1 MRCCFCFLVENAV
14 SSGTWG
20 VNKMSLPSTFPIF
33 EDGNKEN
40 YG

>member
-1 MRCCFCFLVENAV
+1 MLFFYFLVENT
-14 SSGTWG
+14 SSSEAWG
-20 VNKMSLPSTFPIF
+20 VNKIVSLPSGFPIF